1 VNLTQFL
8 AQTLD
13 GLTAPASVPVRP
25 ASGGAFHVDI
35 VQAAS
40 DSDIVGVASLIVCLV
55 LSLVCWAV
63 ILAKWNE
70 LRRAESEDDGF
81 VTEVGRAGG
90 VLEDAYSIASR
101 YPTSSLALI
110 LREACME
117 MEAENWYSD
126 PSWSTDDRLTAARI
140 GLDRVIDRTI
150 AEEERRFNGRL
161 VVLATTASVA
171 PFIGLFGTVWG
182 VLAAFQ
188 ALGQMEGAAIQAL
201 APGMATAL
209 LSTLA
214 GLVAAIPATLFYNYF
229 ASRVENRVT
238 RMEGFAGELA
248 NIIQK
253 RLLATRPRA

>member
-1 VNLTQFL
+1 VIDWLYL
-8 AQTLD
+8 AEVT
-13 GLTAPASVPVRP
+13 GLPTTASAAGVI
-25 ASGGAFHVDI
+25 HVDI
-35 VQAAS
+35 LQAAR
-40 DSDIVGVASLIVCLV
+40 DSDLMGVLSLILCLG

-63 ILAKWNE
+63 ILSKWNQ
-70 LRRAESEDDGF
+70 LRRATADDDGF
-81 VTEVGRAGG
+81 LADVDRAGG
-90 VLEDAYSIASR
+90 ALEDAYSIAAR
-101 YPTSSLALI
+101 YPSSSLAVI
-110 LREACME
+110 LREACLE
-117 MEAENWYSD
+117 MEAENWYAE
-126 PSWSTDDRLTAARI
+126 PSWSSEERLTAARL
-140 GLDRVIDRTI
+140 GLDRVIDRAI
-150 AEEERRFNGRL
+150 AEEERRFNSRL
-161 VVLATTASVA
+161 IVLATTASVA

-229 ASRVENRVT
+229 SSRVDTRVT

-253 RLLATRPRA
+253 RLLTMRPRG